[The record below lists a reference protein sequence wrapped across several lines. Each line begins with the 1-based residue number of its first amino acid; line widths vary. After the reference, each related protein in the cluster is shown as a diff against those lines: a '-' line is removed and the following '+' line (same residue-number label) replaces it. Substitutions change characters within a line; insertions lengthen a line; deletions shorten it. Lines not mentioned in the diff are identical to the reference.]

1 MDHHTTSEESKFWD
15 GFAYSYDRFMRRVS
29 DIYSLLI
36 ELIWNELKQGDH
48 VLEIASGTGLISL
61 EICRKVRLVTAT
73 DISAPMIAIAKEKAV
88 KAGVE
93 NIEFSVQDGYD
104 TPFDDGQFDV
114 CIVAN
119 ALHVMKDPEKC
130 LAEVRRVLKLE
141 GLLIAPTFC
150 HGETFKA
157 RIISKLMEF
166 SGFKAY
172 HKFTIQEF
180 ADLVEKSGFRIV
192 KKQPLEGSVPLLYLV
207 AKPYVA
213 NGFNS

>member
-1 MDHHTTSEESKFWD
+1 MDHHTASEESKFWD
-15 GFAYSYDRFMRRVS
+15 GFASSYDRFMRRVS

-48 VLEIASGTGLISL
+48 VLEIATGTGVIAL
-61 EICRKVRLVTAT
+61 EISRKVRKVTAT
-73 DISAPMIAIAKEKAV
+73 DISAPMIAIAQEKAV

-93 NIEFSVQDGYD
+93 NIEFSVQSGYV
-104 TPFDDGQFDV
+104 TPFDDRQFDV

-130 LAEVRRVLKLE
+130 LAEIRRVLKTD

-166 SGFKAY
+166 SGFRAY

-192 KKQPLEGSVPLLYLV
+192 KKQPLEGPMPLLYLV

-213 NGFNS
+213 NGFSS